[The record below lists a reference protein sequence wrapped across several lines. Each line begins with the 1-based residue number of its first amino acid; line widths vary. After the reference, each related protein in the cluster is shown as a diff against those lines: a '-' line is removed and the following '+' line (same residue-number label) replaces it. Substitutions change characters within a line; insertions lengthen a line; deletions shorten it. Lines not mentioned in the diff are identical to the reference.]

1 VLRVSILLAAI
12 FSIFYAALIFLWFV
26 SLHQGKEMN
35 NQPIMQCEKS
45 LHCFS
50 ALIIRVYLSFTG
62 ISIDKVKNELYDKND
77 ELEKW
82 CKANLPDDFF
92 KSSASVISE
101 YQKVSA

>member
-1 VLRVSILLAAI
+1 
-12 FSIFYAALIFLWFV
+12 
-26 SLHQGKEMN
+26 M
-35 NQPIMQCEKS
+35 
-45 LHCFS
+45 
-50 ALIIRVYLSFTG
+50 VYLSLKYRYYR
-62 ISIDKVKNELYDKND
+62 IDKVKNELYDKND

>member
-1 VLRVSILLAAI
+1 MGFWDKIKKMANAGTL
-12 FSIFYAALIFLWFV
+12 
-26 SLHQGKEMN
+26 
-35 NQPIMQCEKS
+35 
-45 LHCFS
+45 
-50 ALIIRVYLSFTG
+50 

>member
-1 VLRVSILLAAI
+1 MAI
-12 FSIFYAALIFLWFV
+12 FVVDSNFFV
-26 SLHQGKEMN
+26 QAH
-35 NQPIMQCEKS
+35 
-45 LHCFS
+45 
-50 ALIIRVYLSFTG
+50 RFTYPLDVAMG
-62 ISIDKVKNELYDKND
+62 FWDKIKKMANAGTLISIDKVKNELYDKND